1 MGRRRN
7 TIIDDLWDIGAALP
21 WWITLILAGGA
32 YLLLHNLAGIEVTP
46 ISSHRGIPTGLVWLV
61 IKTVSYYAQYGVPAI
76 LGTAAVASLVKRKQR
91 SSLFN
96 FVTKGDPSDK
106 LDSLSWQQFED
117 LVHEF
122 FRRKGYVVSET
133 SKGADGGVDLRLRK
147 DGKAATVQCKHWRNK
162 KVGVNVIREQF
173 GIMADEAADEGFVV
187 TSGQFTEEAYAF
199 AKDKPLQLVDGK
211 SLRRHL
217 GIFAWDHLE
226 ERQVD
231 REPLLSCPRCGSDMR
246 LRTARKGKSAGTDFW
261 GCSRF
266 PKCRGTRQAD

>member
-1 MGRRRN
+1 MGRRRS

-21 WWITLILAGGA
+21 WWITLVLAGGA
-32 YLLLHNLAGIEVTP
+32 YLLLHSLAVIEVAP
-46 ISSHRGIPTGLVWLV
+46 ITTHKGVPTGLVRLV
-61 IKTVSYYAQYGVPAI
+61 IKTVSHYAQYGVPAI
-76 LGTAAVASLVKRKQR
+76 LGMAAVVSLFKRKQR

-96 FVTKGDPSDK
+96 FVTAGDVSDK
-106 LDSLSWQQFED
+106 LDSLTWQQFED

-122 FRRKGYVVSET
+122 FRRAGYAVSET
-133 SKGADGGVDLRLRK
+133 SKGADGGLDLRLRK
-147 DGKAATVQCKHWRNK
+147 NGKAATVQCKHWRNK

-173 GIMADEAADEGFVV
+173 GIMANDVADEGFVV

-199 AKDKPLQLVDGK
+199 AKGKPLQLVDGE

-217 GIFAWDHLE
+217 GIFAWDHIE
-226 ERQVD
+226 ERQVN

-246 LRTARKGKSAGTDFW
+246 LRTARRGKNAGSGFW